1 MSSISSS
8 FPNQKRPIAV
18 TVSFTTTRRP
28 SPIPVLSTFH
38 MRCRSLPITRSLS
51 CIHLTVSDCHVRI
64 KLFPHQLRS
73 SRLHSL
79 LHGAMALPPRF
90 RPSVQQKGL
99 EHCPSEAELTQPT
112 RPRDDRDHVLSWD
125 SSLLREQ
132 TAKPRHSCHF
142 HHAFPH
148 ARHGHV
154 AQPYLFPPSSS
165 QPISSPS

>member
-1 MSSISSS
+1 
-8 FPNQKRPIAV
+8 
-18 TVSFTTTRRP
+18 
-28 SPIPVLSTFH
+28 

-112 RPRDDRDHVLSWD
+112 RPRDDRDHVPSWD

-132 TAKPRHSCHF
+132 TAKPRHSRHF

-148 ARHGHV
+148 ARYGHV

>member
-1 MSSISSS
+1 
-8 FPNQKRPIAV
+8 
-18 TVSFTTTRRP
+18 
-28 SPIPVLSTFH
+28 

-90 RPSVQQKGL
+90 RLQCNRKDWNIVQAKL
-99 EHCPSEAELTQPT
+99 NSLNLPD
-112 RPRDDRDHVLSWD
+112 RRDDRDHVLSWD